1 MLTAVVVHLDQQIL
15 MSRVMQGL
23 YYPRF
28 HATQAEVLGIL
39 LRMET
44 KKKHINS
51 FLANVAILYP
61 MITQENPV
69 FWCFQEL

>member
-1 MLTAVVVHLDQQIL
+1 MLTAAVVHLDQQIL

-44 KKKHINS
+44 KKTTLTH
-51 FLANVAILYP
+51 LWP
-61 MITQENPV
+61 MLPFYTP
-69 FWCFQEL
+69 